1 MSKPAITSL
10 DVEVLPVVKIVVKD
24 GDKATEYSLVLDYN
38 AIAKISDV
46 LKKDLSKHE
55 NWFGLSGS
63 DLSVVAWGALDR
75 FHSEI
80 DLRTVRQWFSPPMFT
95 RLYAMLL
102 EAAYPGIL
110 EAIDAAQKEQDKAK
124 QLGESQPNL
133 PAEAVA

>member
-1 MSKPAITSL
+1 
-10 DVEVLPVVKIVVKD
+10 
-24 GDKATEYSLVLDYN
+24 
-38 AIAKISDV
+38 
-46 LKKDLSKHE
+46 
-55 NWFGLSGS
+55 
-63 DLSVVAWGALDR
+63 
-75 FHSEI
+75 
-80 DLRTVRQWFSPPMFT
+80 MFT

>member
-1 MSKPAITSL
+1 MTVPAITSL
-10 DVEVLPVVKIVVKD
+10 EAAELPVVKIVVKNGEKTD
-24 GDKATEYSLVLDYN
+24 EYQLVLDYN
-38 AIAKISDV
+38 AIAKISDK
-46 LKKDLSKHE
+46 LGKDLSKHE

-63 DLSVVAWGALDR
+63 DLSIVAWGALDR
-75 FHSEI
+75 FHADI
-80 DLRTVRQWFSPPMFT
+80 DLRTVRQWFSPPMFV